1 MTDSP
6 QKDIDVSRLQQ
17 EAATAPPT
25 QGLSNEFVEEHLGL
39 IQAIASNTISSGKT
53 PPGIEFEDLVSWG
66 VEGLIKAKQRYEEG
80 RGSTFKTYAYYRI
93 RGEMFDRIRKEWKYL
108 NPGDFQK
115 HREKIRERIADLAEA
130 AMDEMASGGDTI
142 DYDRKMA
149 NLVASSG
156 VSGMLS
162 MDFDNIQVESKSSGT
177 EDPEKKFIDQ
187 AQPELLQAI
196 KNMSEQEQQVVELFY
211 FQDLKQNQIA
221 ERLNVSKSTVCR
233 MHMSI
238 LEKLK
243 SELKHVEATL

>member
-1 MTDSP
+1 MTEN
-6 QKDIDVSRLQQ
+6 QQEVNVVRLQQ
-17 EAATAPPT
+17 EAATAPIT
-25 QGLSNEFVEEHLGL
+25 QGLTDNFFEEHIGL
-39 IQAIASNTISSGKT
+39 IQAIASNTISAGKT

-66 VEGLIKAKQRYEEG
+66 IEGLIKAKQRYEEG

-115 HREKIRERIADLAEA
+115 HRQKIRERIADLAEA
-130 AMDEMASGGDTI
+130 AMEEMEATGKTTQ
-142 DYDRKMA
+142 DYERQMV

-156 VSGMLS
+156 VSSMLS

-177 EDPEKKFIDQ
+177 LNPEKELIDS
-187 AQPELLQAI
+187 AHPELIQAI
-196 KNMSEQEQQVVELFY
+196 RRMSEQEQRLVELFY

-221 ERLNVSKSTVCR
+221 KLLNVSKSTVSR

-238 LEKLK
+238 LQKLK
-243 SELKHVEATL
+243 GELENV